1 MALTEQR
8 SRPHASP
15 PHASAPPVSD
25 PPAVD
30 PHVAG
35 PGSFSPSAASPRAA
49 DPRAADPRAADP
61 RVGPADPTPGAVSAL
76 ESPTAVGGPALG
88 TPTPPTA
95 AAALE
100 LAVDEL
106 ATIASSVGWDDLPD
120 PDLADLESHLRA
132 VEQRLVTVRLS
143 ILPALEASGTWSL
156 DGSRTFAHWLAR
168 RDRVHPATAHR
179 EVRTARRLLHDLPA
193 TRAAALAGR
202 IGSDH
207 VRALVD
213 VAPTSPARR
222 ESLAAPVLQPAVATP
237 LDGAADG
244 DLGEGDAPD
253 RLTGEEYLL
262 DLTETC
268 SVPQFRRLVGRFA
281 HVADPE
287 ADERGYVKAREKEFL
302 EVSPTFDGYHLAG
315 FLTEEHGQ
323 TLRGTLDALTGPPAA
338 GDRRTPTQRRAQA
351 LADMARLTA
360 ERGDTAR
367 GNTGHED
374 TTPGDSGR
382 EDSTRENS
390 AREDTGSR
398 AASRPHVTVTVSW
411 TELWRALTGVAPT
424 RDSPVDGAGLE
435 SLTAPVGEG
444 LARFGDG
451 RGPIP
456 ASVLRRIACDGAL
469 TRVVFGADSQV
480 IDVGRAQRTVTGPL
494 RRAVVARDQHC
505 TFPGCD
511 EPPSRCEV
519 HHAVVHWADGGSTSA
534 ENAALLCWHHH
545 DHVDGTGITMRRR
558 ARAGASWWEFR
569 DRQGRVLAQ
578 SDAPPGRLAP
588 HRPDTAASTA
598 STAGTTADPLG
609 RPSDRPATRRVR

>member
-1 MALTEQR
+1 MTPTAQAV
-8 SRPHASP
+8 RPHGPGPGTSP
-15 PHASAPPVSD
+15 PSDSDAIPHPRRALEPPPV
-25 PPAVD
+25 VD
-30 PHVAG
+30 GHGAG
-35 PGSFSPSAASPRAA
+35 TDSA
-49 DPRAADPRAADP
+49 
-61 RVGPADPTPGAVSAL
+61 
-76 ESPTAVGGPALG
+76 
-88 TPTPPTA
+88 PTA

-100 LAVDEL
+100 LAVEKL
-106 ATIASSVGWDDLPD
+106 SEIAVNAGWDDLPD
-120 PDLADLESHLRA
+120 HDLAKLESRLRA
-132 VEQRLVTVRLS
+132 VEQRLMAVRLS

-193 TRAAALAGR
+193 TRTSALAGQ
-202 IGSDH
+202 IGADH

-213 VAPTSPARR
+213 VAPTSEARR
-222 ESLAAPVLQPAVATP
+222 ETLAAPVPDLAVPTES
-237 LDGAADG
+237 DGAAVEGPDG
-244 DLGEGDAPD
+244 GAAPE
-253 RLTGEEYLL
+253 RPTGEEYLL
-262 DLTETC
+262 RLSETC

-302 EVSPTFDGYHLAG
+302 EVTPTFDGYHLAG

-323 TLRGTLDALTGPPAA
+323 TLRGTLDALTGPPAS
-338 GDRRTPTQRRAQA
+338 GDTRTPTQRRAQA

-360 ERGDTAR
+360 ERGDSGR
-367 GNTGHED
+367 DDLGRENTGH
-374 TTPGDSGR
+374 
-382 EDSTRENS
+382 
-390 AREDTGSR
+390 R

-411 TELWRALTGVAPT
+411 TELRRALAGTTAHGSGSSSGGDGVG
-424 RDSPVDGAGLE
+424 VGLE

-456 ASVLRRIACDGAL
+456 ASVLRRIACDCSI

-480 IDVGRAQRTVTGPL
+480 LDVGRAQRTATGPL

-519 HHAVVHWADGGSTSA
+519 HHAVVHWADGGPTSA
-534 ENAALLCWHHH
+534 ENSALLCWHHH
-545 DHVDGTGITMRRR
+545 DHVDSTGISMHRR

-569 DRQGRVLAQ
+569 DRQGQTLAG
-578 SDAPPGRLAP
+578 SGAPPGHPTSA
-588 HRPDTAASTA
+588 HRPPL
-598 STAGTTADPLG
+598 DPRAL
-609 RPSDRPATRRVR
+609 DRPAPDRPAPERPAS

>member
-1 MALTEQR
+1 MEALSEI
-8 SRPHASP
+8 
-15 PHASAPPVSD
+15 
-25 PPAVD
+25 
-30 PHVAG
+30 
-35 PGSFSPSAASPRAA
+35 AANA
-49 DPRAADPRAADP
+49 
-61 RVGPADPTPGAVSAL
+61 
-76 ESPTAVGGPALG
+76 
-88 TPTPPTA
+88 
-95 AAALE
+95 
-100 LAVDEL
+100 
-106 ATIASSVGWDDLPD
+106 GWDHVPD
-120 PDLADLESHLRA
+120 PDLAQVESRLRA
-132 VEQRLVTVRLS
+132 VEQRLAAVRLD
-143 ILPALEASGTWSL
+143 ILPALEDSGTWSL

-193 TRAAALAGR
+193 TRAAALAGQ
-202 IGSDH
+202 IGADH

-222 ESLAAPVLQPAVATP
+222 ETLAAPVPDPTVGTER
-237 LDGAADG
+237 DAADVE
-244 DLGEGDAPD
+244 DPDEGGALERP
-253 RLTGEEYLL
+253 TGEEYLL
-262 DLTETC
+262 SLSEAC

-323 TLRGTLDALTGPPAA
+323 TLRGTLDALTGPPTG
-338 GDRRTPTQRRAQA
+338 GDTRTPTQRRAQA

-360 ERGDTAR
+360 ERGDTR
-367 GNTGHED
+367 QDHTGQEAA
-374 TTPGDSGR
+374 GR
-382 EDSTRENS
+382 EAAGREAAGRENGGLGR
-390 AREDTGSR
+390 AGHR

-411 TELWRALTGVAPT
+411 TELRRALAGTATAGTAT
-424 RDSPVDGAGLE
+424 DGSETDCSRADCSRADNLDLE

-469 TRVVFGADSQV
+469 TRVIFGPDSQV
-480 IDVGRAQRTVTGPL
+480 LDVGRAQRTVAGPL

-519 HHAVVHWADGGSTSA
+519 HHAVVHWADGGPTSA

-545 DHVDGTGITMRRR
+545 DHVDGTGVTMRRR
-558 ARAGASWWEFR
+558 ARAGTSWWEFR
-569 DRQGRVLAQ
+569 DRQGRALAG
-578 SDAPPGRLAP
+578 SDVPPGHAPPRPAAP
-588 HRPDTAASTA
+588 GHPTPDRRA
-598 STAGTTADPLG
+598 L
-609 RPSDRPATRRVR
+609 DRPTPDRAAADRAAA